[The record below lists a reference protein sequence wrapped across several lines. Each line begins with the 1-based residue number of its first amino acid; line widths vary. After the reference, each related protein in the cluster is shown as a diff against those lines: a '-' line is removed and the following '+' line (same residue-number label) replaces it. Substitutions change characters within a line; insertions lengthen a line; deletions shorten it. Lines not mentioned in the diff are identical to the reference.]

1 MANEETAEKAKEMY
15 ESGMSMSE
23 IANELNVSKT
33 TVHRMLHMTLG
44 ASTNHYGTMDTK
56 GNLAYHKI
64 ENPVQGMDGDL
75 EFRLRQLE
83 LDHERKMYEL
93 RNRTLELEIK
103 KGESASREDK
113 KHKEVTRQ
121 GKVYLN
127 RYLRLLKE
135 LRKNC
140 EETDWEED
148 YLEEFK
154 DKMAELRDE
163 MEDFIAMNTDH
174 APEEF
179 TIWERLNDF
188 VNEFE
193 EYWEEADDT
202 YTIDYD
208 SDELEHLDECLEQ
221 DDFFDMESEEE
232 MDEDD

>member
-1 MANEETAEKAKEMY
+1 
-15 ESGMSMSE
+15 
-23 IANELNVSKT
+23 
-33 TVHRMLHMTLG
+33 MTLG
-44 ASTNHYGTMDTK
+44 TSTNHYGTMDTK

-64 ENPVQGMDGDL
+64 PTNMEGVDGDL

-103 KGESASREDK
+103 KGESASKEDK
-113 KHKEVTRQ
+113 KRKEIKRQ

-135 LRKNC
+135 LRKDC
-140 EETDWEED
+140 EDTEWEEEG
-148 YLEEFK
+148 LEDFK
-154 DKMAELRDE
+154 DRMAELRDE

-188 VNEFE
+188 VKEFE
-193 EYWEEADDT
+193 GYWEDADDT

-208 SDELEHLDECLEQ
+208 NDELEHLEECLEQ
-221 DDFFDMESEEE
+221 DDFFETNV
-232 MDEDD
+232 EDDDSDEEYGD